1 MAEGGSGVTY
11 CGKKNQQEQRKKNI
25 TVQQKALAQKAFAGG
40 TLEVVPVDRERNLNP
55 APLVAET
62 GGSDFRSTLRSL
74 QWLAT
79 PSWARYMFYR
89 NHLQKR
95 VNKVNVTGLLVA
107 NKVVK
112 IIKFQQVVLK
122 CRDLCNNDP
131 GLYDGVDV
139 EIEK

>member
-1 MAEGGSGVTY
+1 MAEGGSGVIY
-11 CGKKNQQEQRKKNI
+11 CGKKSSSTRTKKKII
-25 TVQQKALAQKAFAGG
+25 TVQQKAFAEG

-55 APLVAET
+55 APLVGET
-62 GGSDFRSTLRSL
+62 GRSDFRSTLRSL

-112 IIKFQQVVLK
+112 IIKSQQVVLK

>member
-1 MAEGGSGVTY
+1 M
-11 CGKKNQQEQRKKNI
+11 
-25 TVQQKALAQKAFAGG
+25 
-40 TLEVVPVDRERNLNP
+40 EVVPVDRERNLNP

-62 GGSDFRSTLRSL
+62 GGSYFRSTLRSL

>member
-1 MAEGGSGVTY
+1 MAERGSGVAS
-11 CGKKNQQEQRKKNI
+11 CGKKSGSTRTQKKISLCNKKRWRRVHWKLFLL
-25 TVQQKALAQKAFAGG
+25 TG
-40 TLEVVPVDRERNLNP
+40 ERNLNP

-62 GGSDFRSTLRSL
+62 GRFDFRSTLGSL

-89 NHLQKR
+89 NHFQKR
-95 VNKVNVTGLLVA
+95 VSKVNVTGLLVA

-112 IIKFQQVVLK
+112 IIKSQQVVLK